1 IVAESARASAAA
13 CSLGTAPPP
22 DQSIEDT
29 LVVTSLTLKSVKVS
43 TPGDAVSGLPLPVM
57 WGSSVI
63 AAAPRTAASTGL
75 CVTGGG
81 GGGLSTGISRA
92 PWLAGVVVV
101 ASNGPRGSV

>member
-1 IVAESARASAAA
+1 WGPSGRAASAAA
-13 CSLGTAPPP
+13 CSLGAAPPP
-22 DQSIEDT
+22 DQAIEVT
-29 LVVTSLTLKSVKVS
+29 LVLTSLTLKSVKVS

-81 GGGLSTGISRA
+81 GGLGTGSLKAPLLALVVGGAGNRA
-92 PWLAGVVVV
+92 
-101 ASNGPRGSV
+101 RGA